1 MMPGEE
7 SETVLTLDEQTIEE
21 GEMWGRAMKDI
32 NRWVDASVRIKIKFI
47 IYFLRV
53 FLIIY
58 NDNFVH
64 QLGF

>member
-53 FLIIY
+53 F
-58 NDNFVH
+58 
-64 QLGF
+64 

>member
-7 SETVLTLDEQTIEE
+7 TETVLTLDEQTIEE

-32 NRWVDASVRIKIKFI
+32 NRWVDASGRIKIKFI
-47 IYFLRV
+47 IYFLGV

>member
-1 MMPGEE
+1 VSASQPVYVKIRIVMMPGEE

-32 NRWVDASVRIKIKFI
+32 NRWVDASGRIKIKFI

-53 FLIIY
+53 F
-58 NDNFVH
+58 
-64 QLGF
+64 

>member
-21 GEMWGRAMKDI
+21 EEMWGRAMKDI
-32 NRWVDASVRIKIKFI
+32 NRWVDASGRIKIKFI

-53 FLIIY
+53 F
-58 NDNFVH
+58 
-64 QLGF
+64 